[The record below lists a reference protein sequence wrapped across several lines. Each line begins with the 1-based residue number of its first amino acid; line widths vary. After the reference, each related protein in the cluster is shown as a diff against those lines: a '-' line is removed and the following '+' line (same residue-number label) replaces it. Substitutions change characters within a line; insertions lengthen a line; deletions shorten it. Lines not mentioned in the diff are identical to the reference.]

1 MKKSL
6 ISPGLLA
13 LLSVILP
20 IGNMEAFAA
29 SWNWYMYLKMEA
41 AEGTPMKNPTALFT
55 DKRSGRYYVVDSGNN
70 RLVSFSK
77 DGKFINE
84 FNAKGELTVPFDMI
98 RDDRG
103 RILVVEKEKNTIT
116 IIDVRNKQFERRTI
130 RHKNGTKVFPDRLEM
145 EGDTFYLLDKAGG
158 DVLALDADLK
168 VKQRFGDESC
178 KEGFIDFKVREGSV
192 WALERKNKTVYQF
205 DKNGD
210 LVTKIRL
217 EGAVDFPCSLA
228 VGPAG
233 LIYVLD
239 RHKGIVSVFDN
250 KGRKKYNFLTLG
262 HVRGQLYYPVE
273 IRFDSWER
281 LCVVEEGNGR
291 IQIFTR

>member
-6 ISPGLLA
+6 IFPGILA
-13 LLSVILP
+13 VLSVILP
-20 IGNMEAFAA
+20 IGDMGAFAA
-29 SWNWYMYLKMEA
+29 PWHWHMYLKVDA
-41 AEGTPMKNPTALFT
+41 TEGTPMNKPTALFT

-70 RLVSFSK
+70 RLVSFDK

-84 FNAKGELTVPFDMI
+84 FNAKGKLTVPFDMI
-98 RDDRG
+98 RDDKG

-116 IIDVRNKQFERRTI
+116 IIDVRNKQFERHTI
-130 RHKNGTKVFPDRLEM
+130 RHNNGTKVFPDRLEM
-145 EGDTFYLLDKAGG
+145 EDDTFYLLNKADG

-168 VKQRFGDESC
+168 VKQRFGGACCE
-178 KEGFIDFKVREGSV
+178 EGFIDFKVREESV

-205 DKNGD
+205 DKHGD

-217 EGAVDFPCSLA
+217 EEAVDFPCSLA

-239 RHKGIVSVFDN
+239 RHQGIISVFDN
-250 KGRKKYNFLTLG
+250 KGRKKYDFLTSG
-262 HVRGQLYYPVE
+262 HARGQLYYPVE